1 MVSGAHPDDVDWERP
16 VVRLMGESDGSL
28 GLKLGRERRGGPR
41 GRLEFLRGGAVQQTL
56 VYKSDVDLGPLTHV
70 DVFLRGQA
78 EERGAA
84 ASVEGQKEPDA
95 GFFLQSVKVK
105 KVMENG
111 LRSNAAVQEWNF
123 PCFSFVRPG
132 LIRHFFCGTFLPRKV
147 PPTLAA
153 LWSAC
158 REETEGD
165 HKTYRWQEGPQG
177 LPRRAAGECE
187 EDLPVDERSSVGIEW
202 AAPSVAEV
210 AAEMVASWGLEH
222 LGGDADPWKSVYG
235 NNRDLNETALAVT
248 CFEDA
253 SVSNGDG
260 SATGSDAGPSTSARP
275 GSSGGGEGTSGRG
288 SGGRGPP
295 TRRPQMPDVGCQE
308 AFRWRSDGEFGRQLH
323 AGAHPLLLQQCRE
336 VPERL
341 ADIPAHVLNAI
352 LPKGLTLEEEAVE
365 GRVFLLDLTGLEPG
379 VAGKRD
385 EGFME
390 ARKKFVCAPVCLLY
404 QRSATKEHPS
414 ALLPLSI
421 VLEPSQAGSPLLHP
435 GVPERVWTLAKSYV
449 ACADAHYHFAI
460 SLYLETFVMLEPF
473 VVAAKRELPQFHP
486 LRRLFEPYFR
496 GFLAESLRVREVLFG
511 EGSAVDSL
519 FALGRKGLEE
529 LVQGFSAAWAP
540 SQWNLPHLQA
550 SQGLE
555 EVNEEVPYRDDGG
568 LVWGCITDFVKE
580 YLLLYYPTD
589 DEVLSDRAVQAWYRE
604 GFLAAKREAQTD
616 QGRKAPQHGVESR
629 EFLTNLVT
637 SLIWARTGRRSAVM
651 GGIYDYN
658 AFVPNRPWHL
668 TRPPM
673 LSKENVEETTYAGY
687 LPSKGDTAATVALCA
702 ALAVPFPKLPGTL
715 LQDTVVDPEARPIL
729 ERFQGNLSEVEIVL
743 QGRNGM
749 RKIPY
754 PYLMPSTA
762 GLGVEV

>member
-1 MVSGAHPDDVDWERP
+1 MA
-16 VVRLMGESDGSL
+16 
-28 GLKLGRERRGGPR
+28 
-41 GRLEFLRGGAVQQTL
+41 
-56 VYKSDVDLGPLTHV
+56 
-70 DVFLRGQA
+70 
-78 EERGAA
+78 
-84 ASVEGQKEPDA
+84 
-95 GFFLQSVKVK
+95 
-105 KVMENG
+105 
-111 LRSNAAVQEWNF
+111 
-123 PCFSFVRPG
+123 
-132 LIRHFFCGTFLPRKV
+132 
-147 PPTLAA
+147 
-153 LWSAC
+153 
-158 REETEGD
+158 
-165 HKTYRWQEGPQG
+165 
-177 LPRRAAGECE
+177 
-187 EDLPVDERSSVGIEW
+187 
-202 AAPSVAEV
+202 
-210 AAEMVASWGLEH
+210 
-222 LGGDADPWKSVYG
+222 
-235 NNRDLNETALAVT
+235 
-248 CFEDA
+248 
-253 SVSNGDG
+253 
-260 SATGSDAGPSTSARP
+260 
-275 GSSGGGEGTSGRG
+275 
-288 SGGRGPP
+288 
-295 TRRPQMPDVGCQE
+295 

-511 EGSAVDSL
+511 KGSAVDSL

-529 LVQGFSAAWAP
+529 LVQGFSEAWAP

-568 LVWGCITDFVKE
+568 LVR
-580 YLLLYYPTD
+580 
-589 DEVLSDRAVQAWYRE
+589 VLELDV
-604 GFLAAKREAQTD
+604 
-616 QGRKAPQHGVESR
+616 
-629 EFLTNLVT
+629 
-637 SLIWARTGRRSAVM
+637 
-651 GGIYDYN
+651 
-658 AFVPNRPWHL
+658 
-668 TRPPM
+668 
-673 LSKENVEETTYAGY
+673 
-687 LPSKGDTAATVALCA
+687 
-702 ALAVPFPKLPGTL
+702 
-715 LQDTVVDPEARPIL
+715 
-729 ERFQGNLSEVEIVL
+729 
-743 QGRNGM
+743 
-749 RKIPY
+749 
-754 PYLMPSTA
+754 
-762 GLGVEV
+762 